1 MKITINLRDAKSNDP
16 MRFWFAQVDEDCSVP
31 VKRFGFRMFLRDL
44 ETDGNRLATE
54 CATRMRWAKGILRA
68 EEIATMRKNYQAMH
82 DCKSH
87 RAIGSAERQ
96 LDARARTV
104 KEIVEMIT
112 M

>member
-1 MKITINLRDAKSNDP
+1 MKITINLRDAKSKDP
-16 MRFWFAQVDEDCSVP
+16 MQFWFAQVDEDGVVP
-31 VKRFGFRMFLRDL
+31 VKRFGFRMYIRDL
-44 ETDGNRLATE
+44 ATDGARLATE

-68 EEIATMRKNYQAMH
+68 EEIATMRKSYQAMH

-87 RAIGSAERQ
+87 RAIGSAERD

-104 KEIVEMIT
+104 EEIVEMIT